1 MPISRL
7 ASPFAVSQ
15 PANQEIGVP
24 ARQPASAKRRTR
36 CSIKRN
42 FKTGKSDSKQNDFLR
57 KQDRDRALSRRTPVP
72 PVSVLQDSTVAATAG
87 SSSLSDKAQ
96 TVAVICGC
104 IVAFAYSA
112 NYTNH
117 APLASALMREFGFNN
132 ALAGFL
138 TTGIFLTHAG
148 MQIPGGYLVDRFGS
162 RRMLL
167 IALLWVAA
175 GNFLMAAAG
184 AYWQLLFCKI
194 FTGMGTGVC
203 FVGGARYIH
212 EGCRGPRLNVA
223 QGFFGGSIQLGAG
236 FVIFAVPQIYKLA
249 GWRAT
254 FLVCA
259 GMVLVAAVIWIAK
272 SPRVEFPPSA
282 PGKFHL
288 MLLAPQLWL
297 LGLFQMATFGI
308 SVVVG
313 SWVVVLLTKTMR
325 VPVTKA
331 GMIGSLVLL
340 LGIVSRPLGGWLR
353 QHMGIRP
360 LFAGSLLMV
369 SLGCFLF
376 LPSAISLATALA
388 AVILVGIGIGLP
400 YAAMFSRAGK
410 LFPGRAAAAMGL
422 VNMLGII
429 MILGGAPLVGHL
441 ADLTGSFKTSF
452 AVLGGFTLATCALV
466 PLLDRE
472 DPEPLAH

>member
-1 MPISRL
+1 MSAL
-7 ASPFAVSQ
+7 QSA
-15 PANQEIGVP
+15 PA
-24 ARQPASAKRRTR
+24 ASAGRT
-36 CSIKRN
+36 SP
-42 FKTGKSDSKQNDFLR
+42 
-57 KQDRDRALSRRTPVP
+57 LSESAQR
-72 PVSVLQDSTVAATAG
+72 VAI
-87 SSSLSDKAQ
+87 
-96 TVAVICGC
+96 ICGC

-194 FTGMGTGVC
+194 FTGMGTGIC

-259 GMVLVAAVIWIAK
+259 GMVLIAAVIWIAK

-313 SWVVVLLTKTMR
+313 SWVVVLLTKSMK

-388 AVILVGIGIGLP
+388 AANQPQTFTGVITDTMCGKKHDMMPGQPDAKCIEMCVKGSSTE
-400 YAAMFSRAGK
+400 YASDSHSRPAS
-410 LFPGRAAAAMGL
+410 
-422 VNMLGII
+422 MLSIC
-429 MILGGAPLVGHL
+429 L
-441 ADLTGSFKTSF
+441 
-452 AVLGGFTLATCALV
+452 
-466 PLLDRE
+466 R
-472 DPEPLAH
+472 

>member
-1 MPISRL
+1 M
-7 ASPFAVSQ
+7 
-15 PANQEIGVP
+15 G
-24 ARQPASAKRRTR
+24 
-36 CSIKRN
+36 
-42 FKTGKSDSKQNDFLR
+42 
-57 KQDRDRALSRRTPVP
+57 P
-72 PVSVLQDSTVAATAG
+72 PVSASQSTINTG
-87 SSSLSDKAQ
+87 TLKTSPLSESAQ
-96 TVAVICGC
+96 RVAVVCGC

-162 RRMLL
+162 RRMVL
-167 IALLWVAA
+167 IALLWVAV

-212 EGCRGPRLNVA
+212 EGCAGPRLNVA

-236 FVIFAVPQIYKLA
+236 FVIFAVPQLYKLA

-254 FLVCA
+254 FLISA
-259 GMVLVAAVIWIAK
+259 GMVLVAAVIWITRA
-272 SPRVEFPPSA
+272 PHVEFPPSP
-282 PGKFHL
+282 PGKFVT
-288 MLLAPQLWL
+288 MLSAPQLWL
-297 LGLFQMATFGI
+297 LGLFQMATFGM

-313 SWVVVLLTKTMR
+313 SWVVVLLVKGMK
-325 VPVTKA
+325 VPVTRA

-340 LGIVSRPLGGWLR
+340 LGIVSRPLGGMLR
-353 QHMGIRP
+353 QHIGIRP
-360 LFAGSLLMV
+360 LFAGSLV
-369 SLGCFLF
+369 TISLGCSLL
-376 LPSAISLATALA
+376 LPSSISLIVALTAVVL
-388 AVILVGIGIGLP
+388 IGIGVGIP
-400 YAAMFSRAGK
+400 YAAMFSRAAK
-410 LFPGRAAAAMGL
+410 LFPGRAAAAMGF

-452 AVLGGFTLATCALV
+452 AVLGGFSLVTCAAI

-472 DPEPLAH
+472 DPAQRA

>member
-1 MPISRL
+1 LSKNT
-7 ASPFAVSQ
+7 SETGPFLNTTQS
-15 PANQEIGVP
+15 VP
-24 ARQPASAKRRTR
+24 ATSPVKKSPLSESAQR
-36 CSIKRN
+36 
-42 FKTGKSDSKQNDFLR
+42 
-57 KQDRDRALSRRTPVP
+57 
-72 PVSVLQDSTVAATAG
+72 VAI
-87 SSSLSDKAQ
+87 
-96 TVAVICGC
+96 VCGC

-117 APLASALMREFGFNN
+117 APLAVALMREFGFNN

-167 IALLWVAA
+167 IALLWVAT
-175 GNFLMAAAG
+175 GNLLMAGAA

-194 FTGMGTGVC
+194 FTGIGTGVC

-212 EGCRGPRLNVA
+212 EGCAGPRLHVA
-223 QGFFGGSIQLGAG
+223 QGYFGGSIQLGAG
-236 FVIFAVPQIYKLA
+236 FVIFAIPQLNRLA
-249 GWRAT
+249 GWRAA
-254 FLVCA
+254 FLICA
-259 GMVLVAAVIWIAK
+259 GMVIAAAIIWMAK
-272 SPRVEFPPSA
+272 APRVEFPPSP
-282 PGKFHL
+282 PGKFHE

-297 LGLFQMATFGI
+297 LGLFQMATFGM

-313 SWVVVLLTKTMR
+313 SWVVVLLVKVMK
-325 VPVTKA
+325 VPATRA

-340 LGIVSRPLGGWLR
+340 LGIVSRPLGGALR
-353 QHMGIRP
+353 QHIGIRP
-360 LFAGSLLMV
+360 LMTGSLLMTA
-369 SLGCFLF
+369 LGCFLL
-376 LPSAISLATALA
+376 LPSSISLTTALA
-388 AVILVGIGIGLP
+388 AVILIGIGVGIP
-400 YAAMFSRAGK
+400 YSAMFSRAGA

-452 AVLGGFTLATCALV
+452 AVLGGFTLSTCALV
-466 PLLDRE
+466 PLIDRA
-472 DPEPLAH
+472 EPVSRLN

>member
-1 MPISRL
+1 M
-7 ASPFAVSQ
+7 
-15 PANQEIGVP
+15 G
-24 ARQPASAKRRTR
+24 
-36 CSIKRN
+36 
-42 FKTGKSDSKQNDFLR
+42 
-57 KQDRDRALSRRTPVP
+57 P
-72 PVSVLQDSTVAATAG
+72 PVSASQSTINTG
-87 SSSLSDKAQ
+87 TLKTSPLSESAQ
-96 TVAVICGC
+96 RVAVVCGC

-162 RRMLL
+162 RRMVL
-167 IALLWVAA
+167 IALLWVAV

-212 EGCRGPRLNVA
+212 EGCAGPRLNVA

-236 FVIFAVPQIYKLA
+236 FVIFAVPQLYKLA

-254 FLVCA
+254 FLISA
-259 GMVLVAAVIWIAK
+259 GMVLVAAVIWITRA
-272 SPRVEFPPSA
+272 PHVEFPPSP
-282 PGKFHL
+282 PGKFL
-288 MLLAPQLWL
+288 TMLSAPQLWL
-297 LGLFQMATFGI
+297 LGLFQMATFGM

-313 SWVVVLLTKTMR
+313 SWVVVLLVKVMK
-325 VPVTKA
+325 VPVTRA

-340 LGIVSRPLGGWLR
+340 LGIVSRPLGGALR
-353 QHMGIRP
+353 RYIGIRP
-360 LFAGSLLMV
+360 LFAWSLIMT
-369 SLGCFLF
+369 SLGCFLL
-376 LPSAISLATALA
+376 LPASISLITALT
-388 AVILVGIGIGLP
+388 AVVLIGIGVGIP
-400 YAAMFSRAGK
+400 YAAMFSRAGA
-410 LFPGRAAAAMGL
+410 LFPGRAAAAMGF
-422 VNMLGII
+422 VNMLGIL

-466 PLLDRE
+466 PLIDRE
-472 DPEPLAH
+472 DPTPRPQ

>member
-1 MPISRL
+1 M
-7 ASPFAVSQ
+7 
-15 PANQEIGVP
+15 
-24 ARQPASAKRRTR
+24 
-36 CSIKRN
+36 
-42 FKTGKSDSKQNDFLR
+42 
-57 KQDRDRALSRRTPVP
+57 VP
-72 PVSVLQDSTVAATAG
+72 PVSALQGTPPASAVKTSKLSVSAQRVAI
-87 SSSLSDKAQ
+87 
-96 TVAVICGC
+96 VCGC

-117 APLASALMREFGFNN
+117 APLAPALMREFGFNN

-162 RRMLL
+162 RRILL

-203 FVGGARYIH
+203 FVGGARYVH
-212 EGCRGPRLNVA
+212 EGCAGPRLNVA

-236 FVIFAVPQIYKLA
+236 FVIFAVPQLYRLA

-254 FLVCA
+254 FLISA
-259 GMVLVAAVIWIAK
+259 AMVLVAAVIWIVKA
-272 SPRVEFPPSA
+272 PLVEFPPSP
-282 PGKFHL
+282 PGKFL
-288 MLLAPQLWL
+288 AMLLAPQLWL
-297 LGLFQMATFGI
+297 LGLFQMATFGM

-313 SWVVVLLTKTMR
+313 SWVVVLLVKVMK
-325 VPVTKA
+325 VPVTRA

-340 LGIVSRPLGGWLR
+340 LGIVSRPLGGFLR
-353 QHMGIRP
+353 QHIGIRP
-360 LFAGSLLMV
+360 LFAGSLVMISV
-369 SLGCFLF
+369 GCFLL
-376 LPSAISLATALA
+376 LPSSISLITALS
-388 AVILVGIGIGLP
+388 AVILVGIGVGIP

-410 LFPGRAAAAMGL
+410 LFPGRAAAAMGF

-452 AVLGGFTLATCALV
+452 AVLAGFSLATCVAV

-472 DPEPLAH
+472 DPAPRA

>member
-1 MPISRL
+1 MSAL
-7 ASPFAVSQ
+7 Q
-15 PANQEIGVP
+15 GTPA
-24 ARQPASAKRRTR
+24 ASAVRT
-36 CSIKRN
+36 SP
-42 FKTGKSDSKQNDFLR
+42 
-57 KQDRDRALSRRTPVP
+57 LSESAQR
-72 PVSVLQDSTVAATAG
+72 VAI
-87 SSSLSDKAQ
+87 L
-96 TVAVICGC
+96 CGC

-167 IALLWVAA
+167 IALLWVAT

-203 FVGGARYIH
+203 FVGGARYVH
-212 EGCRGPRLNVA
+212 EGCAGPRLNVA

-236 FVIFAVPQIYKLA
+236 FVIFAVPLLYKLA

-254 FLVCA
+254 FLISA
-259 GMVLVAAVIWIAK
+259 GMVLVAAVIWMGVA
-272 SPRVEFPPSA
+272 PRVEFPPSP
-282 PGKFHL
+282 PGKFHV

-297 LGLFQMATFGI
+297 LGLFQMATFGM

-313 SWVVVLLTKTMR
+313 SWVVVLLVKVMK
-325 VPVTKA
+325 VPVTRA

-340 LGIVSRPLGGWLR
+340 LGIVSRPLGGALR
-353 QHMGIRP
+353 QRIGIRP
-360 LFAGSLLMV
+360 LFAGSLVMI
-369 SLGCFLF
+369 SFGCFLL
-376 LPSAISLATALA
+376 LPSSISLITALT
-388 AVILVGIGIGLP
+388 AVVLIGIGVGIP
-400 YAAMFSRAGK
+400 YAAMFSRAAK
-410 LFPGRAAAAMGL
+410 LFPGRAAAAMGF

-452 AVLGGFTLATCALV
+452 AVLGGFSLATCLAV

-472 DPEPLAH
+472 DPAPRA

>member
-24 ARQPASAKRRTR
+24 AHQPASAKRRTR

-57 KQDRDRALSRRTPVP
+57 KQDRDRALCCGAPVP
-72 PVSVLQDSTVAATAG
+72 PVSVLQDSTVPATAG

-167 IALLWVAA
+167 IALLWVAT
-175 GNFLMAAAG
+175 GNFMMAAAG

-203 FVGGARYIH
+203 FVGGARYVH
-212 EGCRGPRLNVA
+212 EGCAGPRLHVA
-223 QGFFGGSIQLGAG
+223 QGYFGGSIQLGAG
-236 FVIFAVPQIYKLA
+236 FVIFAVPLLYKLA
-249 GWRAT
+249 GWRAA
-254 FLVCA
+254 FLVSA

-272 SPRVEFPPSA
+272 APLVEFPPSP

-288 MLLAPQLWL
+288 MLLAPQLLL
-297 LGLFQMATFGI
+297 LGLFQMATFGM

-313 SWVVVLLTKTMR
+313 SWVVVLLVKVMN
-325 VPVTKA
+325 VPTTRA

-340 LGIVSRPLGGWLR
+340 LGIVSRPLGGALR
-353 QHMGIRP
+353 RHIGIRP
-360 LFAGSLLMV
+360 LFAGSLTMTA
-369 SLGCFLF
+369 LGCFLL
-376 LPSAISLATALA
+376 LPSSISLLTALT
-388 AVILVGIGIGLP
+388 AVVLIGIGVGIP
-400 YAAMFSRAGK
+400 YAAMFSRAGV
-410 LFPGRAAAAMGL
+410 LFPGRAAAAMGF
-422 VNMLGII
+422 VN
-429 MILGGAPLVGHL
+429 
-441 ADLTGSFKTSF
+441 
-452 AVLGGFTLATCALV
+452 
-466 PLLDRE
+466 
-472 DPEPLAH
+472 

>member
-1 MPISRL
+1 MSALQGTP
-7 ASPFAVSQ
+7 
-15 PANQEIGVP
+15 
-24 ARQPASAKRRTR
+24 PASAVRTSPLPESAQR
-36 CSIKRN
+36 
-42 FKTGKSDSKQNDFLR
+42 
-57 KQDRDRALSRRTPVP
+57 
-72 PVSVLQDSTVAATAG
+72 VAI
-87 SSSLSDKAQ
+87 
-96 TVAVICGC
+96 VCGC

-117 APLASALMREFGFNN
+117 APLAPALMREFGFNN

-203 FVGGARYIH
+203 FVGGARYVH
-212 EGCRGPRLNVA
+212 EGCAGPRLNVA

-236 FVIFAVPQIYKLA
+236 FVIFAVPLLYKLA

-254 FLVCA
+254 FLISA
-259 GMVLVAAVIWIAK
+259 GMVLVAAAIWIAVA
-272 SPRVEFPPSA
+272 PRVEFPPSP
-282 PGKFHL
+282 PGKFHA

-297 LGLFQMATFGI
+297 LGLFQMATFGM

-313 SWVVVLLTKTMR
+313 SWVVVLLVKVMK
-325 VPVTKA
+325 VPVTRA

-340 LGIVSRPLGGWLR
+340 LGIVSRPLGGALR
-353 QHMGIRP
+353 QRIGIRP
-360 LFAGSLLMV
+360 LFAASLIMI
-369 SLGCFLF
+369 SLGCFLL
-376 LPSAISLATALA
+376 LPSSISLITALA
-388 AVILVGIGIGLP
+388 AVVLIGIGVGIP
-400 YAAMFSRAGK
+400 YAAMFSRAAK
-410 LFPGRAAAAMGL
+410 LFPGRAAAAMGF

-452 AVLGGFTLATCALV
+452 AVLGGFSLATCLAV

-472 DPEPLAH
+472 DPAPRA